1 MGLFADTLADA
12 TRPLPRATLRRMA
25 DASAPSCDEPEPQDE
40 GEALTVYRLQKDGG
54 KEPPA
59 PPAPRA
65 VDAAATAQGS
75 LHAPVGDFDVDAT
88 LQFVTSID
96 GLETGKEQASL
107 RTLGV
112 TDEQEQLVSP
122 DSLHRFHYAVATG
135 SSVASNL
142 APSPLDHRGDLVSRI
157 DSSDGMR
164 RATGRGA
171 PSGDPFP
178 AAAPVAAASTAMPA
192 AAAATPASPDA
203 ASAAIRQAMPGT
215 HSANPAEAAH
225 TAAVELATAT
235 TATVRADSP
244 HAATGHA
251 MPTAFQAPPMRSST
265 TDTAPRLS
273 IGRIEVTVVS
283 APQPAR
289 AASRPAGDDAFLSRH
304 YLRRL

>member
-1 MGLFADTLADA
+1 
-12 TRPLPRATLRRMA
+12 
-25 DASAPSCDEPEPQDE
+25 
-40 GEALTVYRLQKDGG
+40 VYRLQKDGG

-59 PPAPRA
+59 PPVPRA

-75 LHAPVGDFDVDAT
+75 LHAPVGDFDVDAS

-171 PSGDPFP
+171 PSGDPSSGGP
-178 AAAPVAAASTAMPA
+178 TPVVHASSATPTEVVAAAPNAAN
-192 AAAATPASPDA
+192 AT
-203 ASAAIRQAMPGT
+203 IGQAMPGIRPA
-215 HSANPAEAAH
+215 SPAETAH
-225 TAAVELATAT
+225 AAAVELAT
-235 TATVRADSP
+235 VRADSL
-244 HAATGHA
+244 HAATGH
-251 MPTAFQAPPMRSST
+251 PTPAVTPAPQTRGST
-265 TDTAPRLS
+265 ADPAPRLS
-273 IGRIEVTVVS
+273 IGRIEVTVLS

-289 AASRPAGDDAFLSRH
+289 APGRPAGDDAFLSRH